1 MPKVPPSHVVV
12 ALTATLSLL
21 AAGCAGTSASGAPSG
36 PRQDDRVQEP
46 PAPDPGRSP
55 ACEELPPT
63 ASDAERRK
71 YADDVVTRL
80 TRISNAIRGKLSRAR
95 GRGDTADATCQN
107 DKLTRADV
115 TLRATE
121 GHRRELGEAIATADK
136 DAITQK
142 TALIFHMCTRG
153 LRLDQESDGC
163 GTR

>member
-1 MPKVPPSHVVV
+1 MPKVPPSLVVV
-12 ALTATLSLL
+12 ASSAMLCLL
-21 AAGCAGTSASGAPSG
+21 AAGCAGTSATGAPSG

-46 PAPDPGRSP
+46 PAADPGRSP
-55 ACEELPPT
+55 ACEALPQT

-95 GRGDTADATCQN
+95 GRGDAAEASCQN

-121 GHRRELGEAIATADK
+121 GHRRELGEAITAADK
-136 DAITQK
+136 DAIAQK
-142 TALIFHMCTRG
+142 SALIFHMCTRA

-163 GTR
+163 GAR